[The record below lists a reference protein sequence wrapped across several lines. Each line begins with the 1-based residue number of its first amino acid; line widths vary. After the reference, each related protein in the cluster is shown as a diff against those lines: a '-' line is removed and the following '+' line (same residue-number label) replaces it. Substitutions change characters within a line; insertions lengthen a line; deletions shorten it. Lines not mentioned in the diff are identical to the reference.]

1 MNPVEVSKTTESRIR
16 GLIELRGCVRL
27 LLEYQT
33 EDYSEEKIK
42 EQQAEL
48 NALYDAFTRKYGLI
62 NSRGNAIACDQ
73 DSAYFLLCSLEIL
86 DEEFASLY
94 DHSPIHQI

>member
-33 EDYSEEKIK
+33 EDYSEEKSK
-42 EQQAEL
+42 
-48 NALYDAFTRKYGLI
+48 
-62 NSRGNAIACDQ
+62 NSKP
-73 DSAYFLLCSLEIL
+73 S
-86 DEEFASLY
+86 
-94 DHSPIHQI
+94 